1 MSPSVALQQFEWMKP
16 NIPLNFRKALTSLP
30 SWTDPP
36 YLTDKRT
43 YQQSN
48 LCEIYWNLCRKR
60 QVKYSIKVWFCS
72 VSKSWINCK
81 LGRLAGEAIPVPAVI
96 APLLK
101 NIKSRWTTH
110 AGCATAMFQ
119 LSATPCPTTTPLLYL
134 ADLFSN
140 QFSRWDSSL
149 LFSIELLISDNE
161 ETIAGQVPRRE
172 GQNAPREENACAH
185 SLPKVQLLIIVRISN

>member
-1 MSPSVALQQFEWMKP
+1 MSPSVALQQFEWMQP

-96 APLLK
+96 APILKKTSIPGELHTLVVLLPC
-101 NIKSRWTTH
+101 SSFLR
-110 AGCATAMFQ
+110 
-119 LSATPCPTTTPLLYL
+119 LSAPLRHHSYIWQISSQISFPGETPHC
-134 ADLFSN
+134 
-140 QFSRWDSSL
+140 SSVL
-149 LFSIELLISDNE
+149 NF
-161 ETIAGQVPRRE
+161 
-172 GQNAPREENACAH
+172 
-185 SLPKVQLLIIVRISN
+185 